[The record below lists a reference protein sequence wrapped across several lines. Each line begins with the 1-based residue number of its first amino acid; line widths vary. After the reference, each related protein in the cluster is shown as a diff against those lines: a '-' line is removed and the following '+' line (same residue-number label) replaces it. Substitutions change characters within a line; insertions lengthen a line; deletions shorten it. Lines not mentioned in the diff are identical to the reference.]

1 MLIKDAIELIN
12 SIQIGKDFMVK
23 YPDNDIII
31 KSDIGINDINRIMR
45 EYPDLLPISS
55 EEFKNNQDLSIHSI
69 TIIAKKM
76 TPLGYP
82 KLRIYFR
89 KINDKF
95 NPIRVLISE

>member
-12 SIQIGKDFMVK
+12 SIQIGKDFIAK

-31 KSDIGINDINRIMR
+31 KSDIGLNDINRIMR
-45 EYPDLLPISS
+45 EYPDLLPLSN
-55 EEFKNNQDLSIHSI
+55 EELNNQDISLHSI

-82 KLRIYFR
+82 KLRIYLR
-89 KINDKF
+89 KKNDTF
-95 NPIRVLISE
+95 DPIRVLISE